1 MKQRITEEKLKD
13 KRFRETEKAILIAF
27 FSMKEKIDTNGLIK
41 KAHISRSTFN
51 RHHKNVYE
59 IVPDYEMY
67 IMRKF
72 KLNMG
77 KLINKEKVEIEKVY
91 RRMLLFILKN
101 RTILGILIKNEEKE
115 IIEKMVEAVE
125 PKIVRMKGDFRQEIL
140 KVHAKEIIGLIEIWG
155 TRGFKREE
163 LERIYDKIMFLTDS
177 IKIRLEPIWR
187 KDR

>member
-72 KLNMG
+72 KLNMA
-77 KLINKEKVEIEKVY
+77 KLINKKMVEVEKIY
-91 RRMLLFILKN
+91 WRMLLFMFKN
-101 RTILGILIKNEEKE
+101 RAILGMLIKNEEKG

-125 PKIVRMKGDFRQEIL
+125 PKTIKIKGDFRQEVL
-140 KVHAKEIIGLIEIWG
+140 KVHIKEIVGLIEIWG
-155 TRGFKREE
+155 
-163 LERIYDKIMFLTDS
+163 ILTDS

-187 KDR
+187 NE